1 MRAPGFWYARRPGAA
16 AALLWPLSLLWG
28 GGAAL
33 RRWRATPVPAPVP
46 VLCVGNLV
54 AGGAGKTPVVMDLVT
69 RLRARGVAA
78 ASLSRGHGGRLAG
91 PLPVDHAHH
100 TAQAV
105 GDEPLLLSRHHPAW
119 IGRDRVAAARAMAA
133 AGIAAVILDDGFQ
146 NQALRK
152 DLSLIVVDGRDGF
165 GNGLVMPAGPLRE
178 PVADGLVRADA
189 LVVMGTGPGL
199 DAARAAPGG
208 LPVLTAH
215 LAPDGAAAERLRG
228 RRVLGFA
235 GIGNPAKFFATL
247 RGVGAQLVAERGFPD
262 HHPYRPADL
271 TALARQAADAD
282 ALLVTTEKD
291 AMRLPP
297 DWADKVATLPVTLR
311 WDDPAAAEGL
321 LDRLMTGAGNG
332 QP

>member
-1 MRAPGFWYARRPGAA
+1 MRAPGFWYGKPGAA
-16 AALLWPLSLLWG
+16 ATLLWPLSLLWET
-28 GGAAL
+28 GASL
-33 RRWRATPVPAPVP
+33 RRRHTTPLAAPVP

-91 PLPVDHAHH
+91 PVAVDPARHVAG
-100 TAQAV
+100 QV

-133 AGIAAVILDDGFQ
+133 AGVQAIILDDGFQ
-146 NQALRK
+146 NPALRK
-152 DLSLIVVDGRDGF
+152 DLSLIVVDGRTGF
-165 GNGLVMPAGPLRE
+165 GNGRVMPAGPLRE
-178 PVADGLVRADA
+178 PVADGLARATA
-189 LVVMGTGPGL
+189 MVVMGQGPGL
-199 DAARAAPGG
+199 DAARAAPGF

-215 LAPDGAAAERLRG
+215 LSPDAVMVEKLRG

-247 RGVGAQLVAERGFPD
+247 REIGAEIVAEKGFPD
-262 HHPYRPADL
+262 HHPYRAADL
-271 TALARQAADAD
+271 ETLGRQAAAVG
-282 ALLVTTEKD
+282 AMLLTTEKD

-297 DWADKVATLPVTLR
+297 DWVDKVATLPVTLR
-311 WDDPAAAEGL
+311 WDDPAAVDGL
-321 LDRLMTGAGNG
+321 LDRLMLGGAHGH
-332 QP
+332 P

>member
-1 MRAPGFWYARRPGAA
+1 MRTPGFWYAKRGAA
-16 AALLWPLSLLWG
+16 AAMLWPLSLLWG
-28 GGAAL
+28 TGAAL
-33 RRWRATPVPAPVP
+33 RRWRSIPVKVPVP

-69 RLRARGVAA
+69 RLRTRGVVA

-91 PLPVDHAHH
+91 PLPVDPVHH
-100 TAQAV
+100 TAREV

-119 IGRDRVAAARAMAA
+119 IGRDRVAAASAMAA
-133 AGIAAVILDDGFQ
+133 AGIQAIILDDGFQ
-146 NQALRK
+146 NPALHK

-178 PVADGLVRADA
+178 PVADGLARASA
-189 LVVMGTGPGL
+189 IVVMGEGPGL
-199 DAARAAPGG
+199 AAARAVPGG
-208 LPVLTAH
+208 LPVPTAR
-215 LAPDGAAAERLRG
+215 LVPDAAAAARLCG
-228 RRVLGFA
+228 RRVLAFA
-235 GIGNPAKFFATL
+235 GIGTPAKFFATL
-247 RGVGAQLVAERGFPD
+247 RAIGAQVVAERGFAD

-271 TALARQAADAD
+271 DGLARQAMAAD

-297 DWADKVATLPVTLR
+297 NWADKVDTLPVTLY
-311 WDDPAAAEGL
+311 WDDPTGIEAL
-321 LDRLMTGAGNG
+321 LDRLMEEGHG